1 MIIQKFGG
9 TSVGGSEPIR
19 RLGGIVKSALAR
31 HPVVVVSAVG
41 GVTNRLF
48 AMSELALSRGD
59 WEHEFAA
66 LSKLHEGILRELL
79 LEPQHVDGLLEELH
93 GLLRG
98 IELIRECTPRT
109 LDYLASFGERMSA
122 RIVTAHLVSVGVE
135 ARALDAWDAGLVTD
149 NRYGGAR
156 PLPES
161 EAKIRAALQP
171 MLGGLTETPTA
182 ADADHARAKAPP
194 SVVCVPVI
202 TGYIGKDAAGNVTTL
217 GRGGSDFS
225 AAIFGAAL
233 GASEIEIWTDVD
245 GVMTA
250 DPRIVKNAR
259 FIHALSFAEASELAF
274 FGAKVLHPATMIPAV
289 QKNIPI
295 RVKNSFRPEFEGT
308 LVVRYLPAD
317 KLGVKSITSKDRIAV
332 VNIVAAPMLLQY
344 GFVERVA
351 DVFARHEIVIDMIA
365 TSEVSLAMTTD
376 MSSRLEPVAAEL
388 SKFSEVNIVRDLALV
403 SVVGE
408 ELKDRIDFAA
418 LVFGALSE
426 LRVKVEMISYGA
438 TRNNLSFVVHGSRV
452 REVVSAL
459 HERLFGS

>member
-9 TSVGGSEPIR
+9 TSVGGPDPIR
-19 RLGGIVKSALAR
+19 RLGEIVKRALSR
-31 HPVVVVSAVG
+31 RPVVVVSAVS
-41 GVTNRLF
+41 GVTNKLF
-48 AMSELALSRGD
+48 KLSELALAHGD
-59 WEHEFAA
+59 WEREFAA
-66 LSKLHEGILRELL
+66 LSAQHDEILRELS
-79 LEPQHVDGLLEELH
+79 LETSIVDGLLEELH

-109 LDYLASFGERMSA
+109 MDYLASFGERMSA
-122 RIVTAHLVSVGVE
+122 RVVAAHLDSIGVG

-149 NRYGGAR
+149 NRFGGAR

-161 EAKIRAALQP
+161 DARIRAALAP
-171 MLGGLTETPTA
+171 MI
-182 ADADHARAKAPP
+182 DAVP
-194 SVVCVPVI
+194 CVPVV
-202 TGYIGKDAAGNVTTL
+202 TGYIGKDSAGDITTL

-233 GASEIEIWTDVD
+233 GADEIEIWTDVD

-250 DPRIVKNAR
+250 DPRIVRSAR
-259 FIHALSFAEASELAF
+259 FIHALSFAEAAELAF

-308 LVVRYLPAD
+308 TVVSRLPD
-317 KLGVKSITSKDRIAV
+317 DRRGVKSITSKDKIAV

-344 GFVERVA
+344 GFLERVA

-376 MSSRLEPVAAEL
+376 ASARLEPVAAEL
-388 SKFSEVNIVRDLALV
+388 SKFAEVSVVRDMALV

-408 ELKDRIDFAA
+408 ELKDRVDFAA

-426 LRVKVEMISYGA
+426 LGVKVEMISYGA
-438 TRNNLSFVVHGSRV
+438 TRNNLSFVVQSSRV
-452 REVVSAL
+452 REIVSAL
-459 HERLFGS
+459 HQQLFGT